1 VTGTEGKTARERV
14 EEQTRVRKA
23 LLANGYSCFPCEGKN
38 GQPTGWPSIVATEA
52 LIEEWSDQLRWV
64 STAVHVGPGRLVGL
78 DVDIDDAVAM
88 EDFESRIPEP
98 LWERLRQAPKRR
110 GGGCKEMWLVRLAEG
125 QEARQFKETTGKW
138 GDPDSGADDTDHKLE
153 IWAKPS
159 KLLVLYG
166 ARTVEGR
173 EVVDEYSWVGGRGPC
188 EVAVG
193 DLPELRLEDFDV
205 LLRCAVEAM
214 QARGWDRL
222 DVTEQGEGDNA
233 ERVFDLH
240 DGMVFKTRDFGDV
253 GLAELI
259 DLCSGHDEV
268 RMYSWLPGKRR
279 RADRCAAKLNDYDGL
294 LQIHDFDTDR
304 THRMAE
310 ADGAYTR
317 NVVAGVRDTVA
328 ALREALGRQ
337 SGGAREASASAGGG
351 DGDGDGDG
359 DGEGGESLS
368 LLERLALSVPP
379 ERRVFAQS
387 AAEAGGGGPSTDA
400 VQEAVEDEQARREA
414 VVAHIL
420 GRYAYWSDGTGY
432 VVDVLGG
439 PEKAMS
445 LASFRNLM
453 LPFAWKQKRSA
464 RANAAEDLVN
474 PADVWLARPERMVIG
489 GYRFLPGSRERL
501 VVRGEDTFV
510 NIWERPEWW
519 DSPDEGEGGA
529 GADEGAVEA
538 FMGFLAHLIPDPRE
552 RDWFIMWLGAKVQK
566 PWLPNCGVL
575 MVAER
580 QGAGRGTLFDMLSGV
595 FGPRHVKPVT
605 AVQLIGGG
613 SQSQYTDWLEA
624 ALLVTCDEVL
634 AGDDA
639 GGAMTWKRREV
650 YERLKALVDPR
661 ARLTSIVR
669 KGLPNYQAEVF
680 ASYLLATNNV
690 NALPLS
696 VDDRRFA
703 VVTNTVRQLAENTM
717 VMRLLAPWRDETLGF
732 SAGFSAALYR
742 WLLNVRVDWAEV
754 RESPRWMKGRAAM
767 LAANEGD
774 LDEILENVLRRVEG
788 DFVLG
793 PHLRERLGRSL
804 EAAGLLNDTKG
815 WWNKAQDILSRPNR
829 LGWRKMQGRHRF
841 DAASAQGSM
850 TVVAVF
856 YREEGVGVEGWLA
869 TPPSERRALWDD
881 GDPSAKGSGRK
892 VAEKLAERGMR
903 VVEGGGGTPAE

>member
-1 VTGTEGKTARERV
+1 MTGTQDRSARERV
-14 EEQTRVRKA
+14 EEQTRIRKA
-23 LLANGYSCFPCEGKN
+23 LLANGYSCFPCEGKI
-38 GQPTGWPSIVATEA
+38 GQPNGWPSIVATEA
-52 LIEEWSDQLRWV
+52 LIEEWSEQLRWV
-64 STAVHVGPGRLVGL
+64 STAVHVGPGRLIGL
-78 DVDIDDAVAM
+78 DVDIDDAQTM
-88 EDFESRIPEP
+88 EDFESRIPDD
-98 LWERLRQAPKRR
+98 LWERIRQAPKRR
-110 GGGCKEMWLVRLAEG
+110 GGGFKEMWLVRLAAD
-125 QEARQFKETTGKW
+125 QDARRFKETTGKW
-138 GDPDSGADDTDHKLE
+138 GDPHSAANDTDHKLE

-188 EVAVG
+188 EVAVA
-193 DLPELRLEDFDV
+193 DLPELCLEDFDT

-222 DVTEQGEGDNA
+222 DVSEPDQADSA

-240 DGMVFKTRDFGDV
+240 DGMRFVTRDFGEV
-253 GLAELI
+253 GLAELVEW
-259 DLCSGHDEV
+259 CGGQDEV

-279 RADRCAAKLNDYDGL
+279 RADRCSAKLNDYDGL
-294 LQIHDFDTDR
+294 LQIHDFDTGR
-304 THRMAE
+304 THRMAD

-328 ALREALGRQ
+328 ALREALGRPA
-337 SGGAREASASAGGG
+337 GGKEGGQETASAGTGAV
-351 DGDGDGDG
+351 DEDD
-359 DGEGGESLS
+359 STPLS
-368 LLERLALSVPP
+368 RLERLALSVPV
-379 ERRVFAQS
+379 ERRTFTQS
-387 AAEAGGGGPSTDA
+387 AAEAGGGGPSTDD
-400 VQEAVEDEQARREA
+400 VQAAQESEQARRQE
-414 VVAHIL
+414 VVAHL
-420 GRYAYWSDGTGY
+420 LSRYAYWSDGTGY
-432 VVDVLGG
+432 VVDVMGG

-445 LASFRNLM
+445 MASFRNLM
-453 LPFAWKQKRSA
+453 LPFAWKQKRSS
-464 RANAAEDLVN
+464 RANAAEDVIN
-474 PADVWLARPERMVIG
+474 PADVWLAHPDRAIIG
-489 GYRFLPGSRERL
+489 GYRFLPNSRERL

-519 DSPDEGEGGA
+519 DAPGADANADAGGA
-529 GADEGAVEA
+529 GAVDA
-538 FMGFLAHLIPDPRE
+538 FKGFLTHLIPDPRE
-552 RDWFIMWLGAKVQK
+552 RDWFVMWLGAKVQK

-580 QGAGRGTLFDMLSGV
+580 QGAGRGTLFDMLGGV

-605 AVQLIGGG
+605 AIQLIGGG

-634 AGDDA
+634 AGDDT

-661 ARLTSIVR
+661 ARLTPIVR

-703 VVTNTVRQLAENTM
+703 VVTNTVQQLAENEA
-717 VMRLLAPWRDETLGF
+717 VVRLLEPWRDETLGF
-732 SAGFSAALYR
+732 SEAFSAAVYY
-742 WLLNVRVDWAEV
+742 WLHKVRVDWAEV

-774 LDEILENVLRRVEG
+774 LDEILENVLNRIEG

-804 EAAGLLNDTKG
+804 DAAGILNDTKG

-850 TVVAVF
+850 TVVTVF
-856 YREEGVGVEGWLA
+856 YREEGAGVEAWLA
-869 TPPSERRALWDD
+869 TSPSERRALWDG
-881 GDPSAKGSGRK
+881 GDPGAKSSGRK

-903 VVEGGGGTPAE
+903 VVEGGGKGTPAE